1 MNNKQRYGIRK
12 YSIGAASI
20 ALGTVAVIGLT
31 DQTDAQA
38 SEMSGNQA
46 IEIAYNDSNVN
57 TNSSNKENIQT
68 EVNVT
73 REIRDNKEHH
83 INNNIN
89 TTDASDLNSNKL
101 FNGTSTL
108 VANEITPKE
117 IEAPNMT
124 NEAVKYKTGIGAN
137 VTNKVNVV
145 NSSITSKDASKI
157 VNPHNAER
165 VTLNYDWK
173 FSNDL
178 KQGDYFDFTISD
190 NVDTK
195 GISTNRK
202 MPEIKTKDNKDVI
215 AYGEVLSNN
224 NLRYYFTNYV
234 NGKTDLSAQLALNL
248 YFKPSVV
255 LNNGTQEV
263 SSKLGDKIV
272 KNNFDVKY
280 LNGVT
285 DYYGMNINGRM
296 DTLNKENNTFSHYIY
311 INPTKQSMKNVE
323 ITGTFVKGK
332 PTGES
337 QPTIKIYKYLNNKA
351 LPQSV
356 YSNFN
361 SKDFEDVTKSY
372 DIKVND
378 NGEYSTKFNN
388 LNGETYIIKYEG
400 NYNKT
405 DSDLTFRTFLKGVYA
420 QYPYSYRTLTWDNG
434 VQFYSNNASG
444 SGKDKPK
451 EPIYETG
458 KEIELDFNSF
468 TPTIN
473 QTKNPVEV
481 IYEYSQPI
489 YAESHLETVS
499 GDGNFQVIDE
509 TEDTRPVEIMEDTV
523 HGSNHATGV
532 IEFEEDTHA
541 GGGHTNHTS
550 DVIEF
555 DEDTAKGIIT
565 GAVSDHTTLED
576 TLEYMTDNH
585 LIEFED
591 ENTLPPSISGHAEG
605 VIEEIEDNHHI
616 DIVEITTPEGETGRV
631 EGMIDIVE
639 DNYLI
644 AFEEE
649 TGNGEI
655 KGEVNGT
662 IEEIEDSN
670 VIDMISE
677 IGTENGSN
685 NTTFEED
692 TDNDRPSVEEKPHN
706 PIEII
711 EDTIIIEHGH
721 TKGVLVEEDDT
732 QPPHPNEPKAE
743 QPDIPKTP
751 ENDAPKK
758 DNELKPTPKVK
769 EDSPRMDEEKEESPK
784 TDEFVPTVENE
795 KPKFKV
801 MSTISNKIN
810 NDGKAHVKHEEKH
823 NLHEELPHT
832 GSESGQQPILV
843 AGLMSLIG
851 LVLLKRRKRDI

>member
-38 SEMSGNQA
+38 SEMSGNQVIEVTNNSLKTDSETVEEKLSIA
-46 IEIAYNDSNVN
+46 SQTKFLNTDSQATSNEIAPEKIGKPSSIISNE
-57 TNSSNKENIQT
+57 NKPT
-68 EVNVT
+68 EVAAPRTVSQT
-73 REIRDNKEHH
+73 Q
-83 INNNIN
+83 
-89 TTDASDLNSNKL
+89 
-101 FNGTSTL
+101 TSTENKQ
-108 VANEITPKE
+108 VTQGQDVSDKVTVEQGSIKG
-117 IEAPNMT
+117 
-124 NEAVKYKTGIGAN
+124 KDGA
-137 VTNKVNVV
+137 TT
-145 NSSITSKDASKI
+145 I
-157 VNPHNAER
+157 NPHQAER
-165 VTLNYDWK
+165 VTLDYKLK
-173 FSNDL
+173 FNDNIR
-178 KQGDYFDFTISD
+178 QGDYFDIKLSN
-190 NVDTK
+190 NVDTM
-195 GISTNRK
+195 GIGTKRYMPDIKDNTAIIATGYLFNDQTIRYTFSNYVTNRRD
-202 MPEIKTKDNKDVI
+202 IK
-215 AYGEVLSNN
+215 
-224 NLRYYFTNYV
+224 
-234 NGKTDLSAQLALNL
+234 AQLSINL

-255 LNNGTQEV
+255 LNDGNQTV
-263 SSKLGDKIV
+263 STTINNSKTESQFNV
-272 KNNFDVKY
+272 QY
-280 LNGVT
+280 LNGVR
-285 DYYGMNINGRM
+285 DNNGMRINGRI
-296 DTLNKENNTFSHYIY
+296 DRLDKNNGTINHIAY
-311 INPTKQSMKNVE
+311 INPEKKNMVAVSVTGR
-323 ITGTFVKGK
+323 ITEGHSKGDER
-332 PTGES
+332 PN
-337 QPTIKIYKYLNNKA
+337 IKIYKYKGQSNLAK
-351 LPQSV
+351 SV
-356 YSNFN
+356 YVDFN
-361 SKDFEDVTKSY
+361 NADFEDVTNNMKLSILDGSY
-372 DIKVND
+372 KLDF
-378 NGEYSTKFNN
+378 ER
-388 LNGETYIIKYEG
+388 LNGETYVIQYYGKYDVNAANLNLQTQLSG
-400 NYNKT
+400 YYYYNNH
-405 DSDLTFRTFLKGVYA
+405 YYY
-420 QYPYSYRTLTWDNG
+420 YPSTLTWDNG

-444 SGKDKPK
+444 SGKDKPS
-451 EPIYETG
+451 EPIIQAG
-458 KEIELDFNSF
+458 
-468 TPTIN
+468 
-473 QTKNPVEV
+473 
-481 IYEYSQPI
+481 QPI
-489 YAESHLETVS
+489 DLDYVTQETIS
-499 GDGNFQVIDE
+499 GNGEYVYTEE

-555 DEDTAKGIIT
+555 EEETAKGIIT

-576 TLEYMTDNH
+576 TMEYMTDNH

-616 DIVEITTPEGETGRV
+616 DIVEITTPEGETGHV

-644 AFEEE
+644 AFEED

-692 TDNDRPSVEEKPHN
+692 TNNDRPSVEEKPHN

-784 TDEFVPTVENE
+784 TDEFVPTVVNE

>member
-1 MNNKQRYGIRK
+1 MNNKQRYSIRK
-12 YSIGAASI
+12 YRIGAASI
-20 ALGTVAVIGLT
+20 ALGTIAVIGVT
-31 DQTDAQA
+31 DQSEAHA
-38 SEMSGNQA
+38 SETSGNQA
-46 IEIAYNDSNVN
+46 IEFAYNDSNVN
-57 TNSSNKENIQT
+57 TNSSNKESIQT
-68 EVNVT
+68 EVIGT
-73 REIRDNKEHH
+73 RESFNNNDHH

-89 TTDASDLNSNKL
+89 TINASDLNSDKHINE
-101 FNGTSTL
+101 TSPL
-108 VANEITPKE
+108 VSNESRPKEVEAPSMANETL
-117 IEAPNMT
+117 
-124 NEAVKYKTGIGAN
+124 KYKTGMGVN

-145 NSSITSKDASKI
+145 TSSITSKDASKI

-263 SSKLGDKIV
+263 SSKLGDHIV

-296 DTLNKENNTFSHYIY
+296 VTLNKENNSFSHYIY

-361 SKDFEDVTKSY
+361 SKDFEDVTKSF
-372 DIKVND
+372 DVKIN
-378 NGEYSTKFNN
+378 NGEYSTKFND

-400 NYNKT
+400 NYNKI

-444 SGKDKPK
+444 SGKDKPS
-451 EPIYETG
+451 EPIIQAG
-458 KEIELDFNSF
+458 
-468 TPTIN
+468 
-473 QTKNPVEV
+473 
-481 IYEYSQPI
+481 QPI
-489 YAESHLETVS
+489 DLDYVTQETIS
-499 GDGNFQVIDE
+499 GNGEYVYTEE
-509 TEDTRPVEIMEDTV
+509 TEDTRPVEIVEDTL

-541 GGGHTNHTS
+541 GGGQTNHTS

-555 DEDTAKGIIT
+555 EEDTAKGIIT

-576 TLEYMTDNH
+576 TMEYMTDNH
-585 LIEFED
+585 LIEFE
-591 ENTLPPSISGHAEG
+591 EKNTLPPSISGHAEG

-616 DIVEITTPEGETGRV
+616 DIVEITTPEGETGHV
-631 EGMIDIVE
+631 DGIIDIVE
-639 DNYLI
+639 DNHLI
-644 AFEEE
+644 DFEEN

-662 IEEIEDSN
+662 IEEVEDSS
-670 VIDMISE
+670 VINIISE

-685 NTTFEED
+685 NMTFEED
-692 TDNDRPSVEEKPHN
+692 TDNDRPSIENGAHD

-711 EDTIIIEHGH
+711 EDTIMIENGH
-721 TKGVLVEEDDT
+721 TKGVLVEEEDT
-732 QPPHPNEPKAE
+732 QPPHPNEPKEE
-743 QPDIPKTP
+743 QPDIPETP
-751 ENDAPKK
+751 KNNVPKK
-758 DNELKPTPKVK
+758 DNEFKPAPKVK
-769 EDSPRMDEEKEESPK
+769 EDSPRMVEEKEESPK
-784 TDEFVPTVENE
+784 TDEVVPKVVNE
-795 KPKFKV
+795 KPKFKA
-801 MSTISNKIN
+801 MSTISNKVN
-810 NDGKAHVKHEEKH
+810 NDGKAHVKHDEKH
-823 NLHEELPHT
+823 HLHEELPRT